1 MGKGT
6 ICSKRKGKEQK
17 ERLGGKKK
25 EKRKEDKRGFGG
37 KNKNDENREVKI
49 NK

>member
-17 ERLGGKKK
+17 ERLGKK
-25 EKRKEDKRGFGG
+25 KRKEDKRGFGW